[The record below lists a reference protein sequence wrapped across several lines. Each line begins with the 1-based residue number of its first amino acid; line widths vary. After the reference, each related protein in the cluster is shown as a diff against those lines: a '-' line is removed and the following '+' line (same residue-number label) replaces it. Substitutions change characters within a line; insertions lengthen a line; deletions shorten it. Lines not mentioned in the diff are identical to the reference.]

1 MSSATQSPNVSALDS
16 ELNQAILS
24 GKIMEAFEKF
34 YAHDCVMQENAE
46 APRVGKDANRE
57 AEKAFMESVQEF
69 HGASLLGS
77 AVSGDRSYSEWEY
90 DITFKGG
97 KRMKMNQVAARQW
110 KNGQVAHE
118 RFYYSK
124 G

>member
-1 MSSATQSPNVSALDS
+1 MSSAAQSPQVSALDT
-16 ELNQAILS
+16 ELNQSILS
-24 GKIMEAFEKF
+24 GKVMEAFEKF
-34 YAHDCVMQENAE
+34 YAHDCVMQENSE
-46 APRVGKDANRE
+46 APRVGKDVNRE
-57 AEKAFMESVQEF
+57 FERAFMDSVQEF

-77 AVSGDRSYSEWEY
+77 AVNADRTYSEWEY

-97 KRMKMNQVAARQW
+97 KRMKMNQIAVRQW

>member
-1 MSSATQSPNVSALDS
+1 MSSAAQSPQVSALDT
-16 ELNQAILS
+16 ELNQSILS
-24 GKIMEAFEKF
+24 GKVMEAFEKF
-34 YAHDCVMQENAE
+34 YAHDCVMQENSE
-46 APRVGKDANRE
+46 APRVGKDVNRE
-57 AEKAFMESVQEF
+57 FEKAFMDSVQEF

-77 AVSGDRSYSEWEY
+77 AVNGDRTYSEWEY

-97 KRMKMNQVAARQW
+97 KRMKMNQVAVRRW

>member
-1 MSSATQSPNVSALDS
+1 MSSAAQSPNVSALET

-24 GKIMEAFEKF
+24 GKVMEAFEKY
-34 YAHDCVMQENAE
+34 YAHDCVMQENSE
-46 APRVGKDANRE
+46 APRVGKEANRE
-57 AEKAFMESVQEF
+57 VEKAFMDSVQEF

-77 AVSGDRSYSEWEY
+77 AINGNRAYSEWEY

-97 KRMKMNQVAARQW
+97 KRMKMNQVAVRQW

>member
-1 MSSATQSPNVSALDS
+1 MSSAAQSPQVSALDT

-24 GKIMEAFEKF
+24 GKVMEAFEKF
-34 YAHDCVMQENAE
+34 YAHDCVMQENSE

-57 AEKAFMESVQEF
+57 VEKAFMDSVQEF
-69 HGASLLGS
+69 HGASLLSS
-77 AVSGDRSYSEWEY
+77 AVNGDRTYSEWEY

-97 KRMKMNQVAARQW
+97 KRMKMNQIAVRQW